1 VTILWWLAAPV
12 TATVLAMLWATWSGR
27 PRQPLRPDQ
36 SSDAYDRFT
45 DALRRP
51 LPDRARVVVRQQ
63 PERVAGVALRPRPEP
78 DPAEHPRWRPGGPP
92 RPITRRMRT

>member
-1 VTILWWLAAPV
+1 MTILWWLAAPV
-12 TATVLAMLWATWSGR
+12 AATALAMLWATWVGR
-27 PRQPLRPDQ
+27 PRQPLRAEQ

-51 LPDRARVVVRQQ
+51 LPERARAVVHQQ
-63 PERVAGVALRPRPEP
+63 PEPAAGVALRPKPKR

-92 RPITRRMRT
+92 RPNTRGMGT